1 MVDIFQEGFDAA
13 IRIGE
18 PDDSRLI
25 ARRLS
30 ARHPVADQSSDQ
42 RAQTPVA
49 CRYWRGVKP
58 VRVLNWREKALWSV

>member
-1 MVDIFQEGFDAA
+1 MVDIFQEGSDAA

-30 ARHPVADQSSDQ
+30 SRHP
-42 RAQTPVA
+42 RA
-49 CRYWRGVKP
+49 R
-58 VRVLNWREKALWSV
+58 SVI